1 MAGFLGM
8 IGTLPF
14 VCSHEKVMTFSNLQ
28 TERSVRY
35 AVHEVIGKKPVLEFI
50 GENLSRVSFQIRFDS
65 SLGFPPNIGLM
76 ALREMM
82 KEGSSK
88 RLLIGPE
95 YMGKYVIESIGEE
108 RKFHTGAGVC
118 SVAVATIS
126 LTECNQ

>member
-28 TERSVRY
+28 TEQSVRY
-35 AVHEVIGKKPVLEFI
+35 ATHEVTGKKPVLEFI

-65 SLGFPPNIGLM
+65 TLGFPPNIGLL
-76 ALREMM
+76 ALRTMM
-82 KEGSSK
+82 RDGTAK

-95 YMGKYVIESIGEE
+95 YMGKYVIESISEE

-126 LTECNQ
+126 LMECVQ